1 MHPLLR
7 RPNSVTATLVCLSAV
22 YACGGGDNLE
32 PGPPFPAAAGV
43 FNVTGRFDDLPSAT
57 SYFTGTLT
65 LTQAS
70 RQSGDLAG
78 SMSLVLRVDDE
89 IINVSGA
96 VSSATVAP
104 DGALAFELREGTN
117 SWSFTGTK
125 ISGGIGSGRY
135 TLSDE
140 TNNFSG
146 GWEATQ
152 VATAALRAPAGTNIS
167 VQGLVKRLPGI
178 AQRDMRPMKRF

>member
-1 MHPLLR
+1 MRPLFR
-7 RPNSVTATLVCLSAV
+7 RPRSVTATLVCLSAA
-22 YACGGGDNLE
+22 YACGGGDSLE
-32 PGPPFPAAAGV
+32 SEPFPAAAGV
-43 FNVTGRFDDLPSAT
+43 YNVTGRFDDLPSAT

-65 LTQAS
+65 LTQVS

-78 SMSLVLRVDDE
+78 SMSLVLRVEDE

-104 DGALAFELREGTN
+104 DGALAFELRDGTN
-117 SWSFTGTK
+117 SWTFTGTK

-140 TNNFSG
+140 THNFSG

-152 VATAALRAPAGTNIS
+152 VATAALRAPVGTNMS
-167 VQGLVKRLPGI
+167 VQGLAKRLPGI
-178 AQRDMRPMKRF
+178 AQRDIRPMKRF